1 MSEAT
6 QEELKK
12 CGSCKK
18 AVNRAK
24 LYYRNGKN
32 YCNMNCWTKAKK
44 EAAKAAAEAAAEAAG
59 GEEAAS

>member
-1 MSEAT
+1 MAEAT

-18 AVNRAK
+18 TVNRAK
-24 LYYRNGKN
+24 RYYRNGKN

-44 EAAKAAAEAAAEAAG
+44 EAAKAES
-59 GEEAAS
+59 GEEATEE